1 MVGVPAVTT
10 CRWERLE
17 TPQPERTRRMLRQVL
32 QAGLRR
38 SFQTLGRFVAS
49 HPVFF
54 ASAPVLVS
62 VLLGA
67 SFSRYRV
74 EGDVES
80 LLVPKHSLAKIEG
93 NLVDSLFPV
102 NRSKHALYS
111 DLQTPGRYGR
121 VIVTSKR
128 GSILDPV
135 HTDLV
140 LQLHRSIVLLQV
152 PVLGFNYSFSHLC
165 LLDDKNTCIIDDII
179 RALEDSQSA
188 RFANLSSHPLRYPI
202 TRLADGRMAYIGHQ
216 LGGVQAW
223 GSGPPVRGP
232 GVSGRGEGVRSARAL
247 QLTYYLQARGA
258 LTDRVASQWEQ
269 AFCGEL
275 GRFGAGHP
283 ELGLYPFT
291 SSSLRS
297 DFQASS
303 VLAQRPLLAS
313 ICVCV
318 LLSVCCCSM
327 RDCVRAKPW
336 LGLLALLSIALSGL
350 TAAGILNLTGATYNS
365 TYLGVPFILL
375 GHGLFGTFEML
386 SSWRRTREDQHVKER
401 VASVFSDVM
410 LRYSGG
416 TLLHQV
422 TLGLAASP
430 LTNLEAVRLFC
441 RCAALGVTVGYL
453 YTLSFYA
460 ACLVATGYLETG
472 YRHGCFCRRVP
483 KKGALDSKPRWYR
496 CLMYTRYQD
505 DTHTHN
511 AIHTPNASHA
521 QTLTSNSILTH
532 THIPNATHGH
542 THTPNTTH
550 SHDHTP
556 NTSHGQTH
564 TPNTSHGQTHTPN
577 TTHGHTHTPNTTHSH
592 THPSNTHNP
601 TTSSDLR
608 PRDSHLLLGCVRRCY
623 GDWITNTYV
632 KPFVVLLYLIY
643 ISFGLMGFLQVSQG
657 SDPSSLVAMDTGT
670 LLYARAQQRYFSS
683 YSPVIGFYIYESA
696 PYWNASVQRDL
707 LEYAKG
713 FQRISWLESY
723 LEFLTERN
731 ISTTTQSRES
741 FTRMLRLSF
750 LRQPQ
755 FAHFADDIIFAERG
769 EGEEPEMAASRVFLV
784 AKTTENKREEM
795 SVLLDTLRR
804 LSLTSR
810 VRFLIFNPSFVY
822 LDRYATA
829 VSSPLRHSLI
839 AVLFLLG
846 LSSLAVVEPLVAVWL
861 SLTLLS
867 VQFGVLGFMTLCG
880 VELDCVSV
888 LCLISA
894 LGHSA
899 DCCAPLLATFSS
911 GRGDSRTVWVRLA
924 LERHGV
930 PALQMLICYI
940 AALLP
945 LAAVRSNLTRSLFRC
960 LALTAFC
967 SALHTLAFLPTLLTF
982 LPPAKKT
989 TSRPGD
995 RGEGE
1000 GPREEVECVEMV
1012 DSTRVVDQITTV

>member
-1 MVGVPAVTT
+1 
-10 CRWERLE
+10 
-17 TPQPERTRRMLRQVL
+17 MLRQVL
-32 QAGLRR
+32 QAGLRS
-38 SFQTLGRFVAS
+38 SFQALGRFVAS

-74 EGDVES
+74 EGNVES

-102 NRSKHALYS
+102 NRSKHTLYS

-121 VIVTSKR
+121 VIVTSRR
-128 GSILDPV
+128 GSILDPL

-140 LQLHRSIVLLQV
+140 LKLHRAVVQLQV

-188 RFANLSSHPLRYPI
+188 RFANRSSLPLRYPI

-216 LGGVQAW
+216 LGGVCTVYFHW
-223 GSGPPVRGP
+223 SP
-232 GVSGRGEGVRSARAL
+232 GVRSARAL

-283 ELGLYPFT
+283 ELSLYPFT
-291 SSSLRS
+291 SSSLRT

-303 VLAQRPLLAS
+303 VLARRPLLAS
-313 ICVCV
+313 VCVCLV
-318 LLSVCCCSM
+318 LAVGCCSM

-350 TAAGILNLTGATYNS
+350 TAAGILNLTGTTYNS

-410 LRYSGG
+410 LRYSGA

-422 TLGLAASP
+422 SLGLAASP

-460 ACLVATGYLETG
+460 TCLVATGYLETG

-483 KKGALDSKPRWYR
+483 KKGALDTKPRWYR

-505 DTHTHN
+505 ETHSQTHS
-511 AIHTPNASHA
+511 HTPNS
-521 QTLTSNSILTH
+521 T
-532 THIPNATHGH
+532 H
-542 THTPNTTH
+542 THTPN
-550 SHDHTP
+550 
-556 NTSHGQTH
+556 
-564 TPNTSHGQTHTPN
+564 
-577 TTHGHTHTPNTTHSH
+577 
-592 THPSNTHNP
+592 
-601 TTSSDLR
+601 
-608 PRDSHLLLGCVRRCY
+608 RCY

-632 KPFVVLLYLIY
+632 KPFMVLLYLVY

-657 SDPSSLVAMDTGT
+657 SEPSSLVAMDTGT

-683 YSPVIGFYIYESA
+683 YSPVIGFYVYESA
-696 PYWNASVQRDL
+696 PYWNTSVQRDL

-723 LEFLTERN
+723 LDYLTERN
-731 ISTTTQSRES
+731 LSTTSQSRES

-755 FAHFADDIIFAERG
+755 FAHFADDIIFAERD

-829 VSSPLRHSLI
+829 VSSPLRHSLM

-867 VQFGVLGFMTLCG
+867 VQFGVLGFMTLWG

-899 DCCAPLLATFSS
+899 DCCGPLLATFSS

-930 PALQMLICYI
+930 PSLQTLICYT

-960 LALTAFC
+960 LVLTAFC
-967 SALHTLAFLPTLLTF
+967 SALHALAFLPTLLTF

-989 TSRPGD
+989 GSRQGD

-1000 GPREEVECVEMV
+1000 GLREEVECVEMV

>member
-1 MVGVPAVTT
+1 MVGVPVTT
-10 CRWERLE
+10 RRWERLE
-17 TPQPERTRRMLRQVL
+17 TPQPERARRMLRQVL
-32 QAGLRR
+32 QAGLRS
-38 SFQTLGRFVAS
+38 SFQALGRFVAS

-93 NLVDSLFPV
+93 NLVESLFPI

-121 VIVTSKR
+121 VIITSKR

-135 HTDLV
+135 HSDLV

-188 RFANLSSHPLRYPI
+188 RIANRSSLPLRYPI

-216 LGGVQAW
+216 LGQVQAW
-223 GSGPPVRGP
+223 GSGPAIRVPG
-232 GVSGRGEGVRSARAL
+232 GVSGRAEGVRSARAL

-269 AFCGEL
+269 AFCVEL
-275 GRFGAGHP
+275 GRFGVEHP
-283 ELGLYPFT
+283 ELSLYPST

-297 DFQASS
+297 DFQESS
-303 VLAQRPLLAS
+303 VLARRPLLAS
-313 ICVCV
+313 LCVCV
-318 LLSVCCCSM
+318 LLAVGCCSM

-336 LGLLALLSIALSGL
+336 LGLLALISVALSGL
-350 TAAGILNLTGATYNS
+350 TAAGILNLSGATYNS

-483 KKGALDSKPRWYR
+483 KKGALDSKPR
-496 CLMYTRYQD
+496 C
-505 DTHTHN
+505 
-511 AIHTPNASHA
+511 
-521 QTLTSNSILTH
+521 
-532 THIPNATHGH
+532 
-542 THTPNTTH
+542 
-550 SHDHTP
+550 
-556 NTSHGQTH
+556 
-564 TPNTSHGQTHTPN
+564 
-577 TTHGHTHTPNTTHSH
+577 
-592 THPSNTHNP
+592 
-601 TTSSDLR
+601 SDLR

-696 PYWNASVQRDL
+696 PYWNHSVQRDL
-707 LEYAKG
+707 LEYAKECFFCPNLRERHMDALNR

-723 LEFLTERN
+723 LDFLTERN
-731 ISTTTQSRES
+731 LSTTTQSREN
-741 FTRMLRLSF
+741 FTRTLRVSF

-846 LSSLAVVEPLVAVWL
+846 LSSLAVLEPLVAVWL

-930 PALQMLICYI
+930 PALQTLICYT
-940 AALLP
+940 AALIP
-945 LAAVRSNLTRSLFRC
+945 LVAIRSNLTRSLFRC

-967 SALHTLAFLPTLLTF
+967 SALHALAFLPTLLTF

-989 TSRPGD
+989 ASRQVD

-1000 GPREEVECVEMV
+1000 GLREEVECVEMV